1 MADERPFDRD
11 RNAVEDIAESARMS
25 FLIGCEY
32 SGRGA
37 ENTASSE
44 QEAVNNWVRE
54 TLRRYILLEDVLA
67 GVRVLE
73 MHDGDFV
80 GRKPTFAEGLKFRD
94 WVLR

>member
-1 MADERPFDRD
+1 MADESPFDREHHT
-11 RNAVEDIAESARMS
+11 VEDIAQSARMS

-37 ENTASSE
+37 EYTSGSE
-44 QEAVNNWVRE
+44 QDAVTDWVRE
-54 TLRRYILLEDVLA
+54 TLRRYLLLEDVLA

-73 MHDGDFV
+73 MHGGDFV
-80 GRKPTFAEGLKFRD
+80 GRKPTLAETLKIRD